1 MNNKFIAVYSKP
13 KADYLIS
20 KGKTNYKIVPKY
32 NEAGKWTWKFYY
44 QNEQEKN
51 EIYEILN
58 S

>member
-20 KGKTNYKIVPKY
+20 KGFTNYRILPKY

-44 QNEQEKN
+44 VNEQEKN
-51 EIYEILN
+51 KIYEILN

>member
-32 NEAGKWTWKFYY
+32 NEAGKWTWKFY
-44 QNEQEKN
+44 
-51 EIYEILN
+51 
-58 S
+58 